1 MAIVKQVV
9 GTRTALTSTGFSTL
23 AAASY
28 IATSTYS
35 SVTNQPLDLMVE
47 VTAATTN
54 VPAGN
59 KQVVV
64 FAVASLD
71 NTTFQSGPQSGSA
84 ATDEPLLSFLG
95 VVQIATTAITEVKA
109 FSVANAYG
117 GVLPPFVKIVLKN
130 DLGVALTTGSV
141 ATSEISATVV

>member
-1 MAIVKQVV
+1 MAVVKQVA

-23 AAASY
+23 AAATY
-28 IATSTYS
+28 VATSTYS
-35 SVTNQPLDLMVE
+35 SVTNQPIDLMVE

-64 FAVASLD
+64 FAQASYD
-71 NTTFQSGPQSGSA
+71 NTTFQSGPNSGSA

-95 VVQIATTAITEVKA
+95 VVQIAATATTQVKA
-109 FSVANAYG
+109 FSVAAAYG
-117 GVLPPFVKIVLKN
+117 GVLPPYVKIVLKN
-130 DLGVALTTGSV
+130 DTGVALTTGSV
-141 ATSEISATVV
+141 ATSEISVSVV

>member
-23 AAASY
+23 ASATY
-28 IATSTYS
+28 VATSAYS
-35 SVTNQPLDLMVE
+35 SVTNQPLYLMVE

-71 NTTFQSGPQSGSA
+71 NTNYQSGPQSGTA

-95 VVQIATTAITEVKA
+95 VVAIATTSVSETKL

-130 DLGVALTTGSV
+130 DTGVALTTGSV
-141 ATSEISATVV
+141 ATSEISSTVV